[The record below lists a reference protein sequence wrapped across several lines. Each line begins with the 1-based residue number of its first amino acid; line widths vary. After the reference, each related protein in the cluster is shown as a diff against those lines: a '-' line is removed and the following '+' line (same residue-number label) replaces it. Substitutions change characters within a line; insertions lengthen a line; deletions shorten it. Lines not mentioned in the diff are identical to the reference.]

1 MFAVKSSGSTVG
13 REVLAGA
20 TTYLTM
26 VYIVIVNPAILGE
39 AGMDTGA
46 VFVATCLAAALGS
59 LLMGVLANYPIA
71 LAPGMGLNAFFTYGV
86 VLGMGHSWQTALGA
100 VFLSGLLF
108 LILSLLPVREW
119 LINSI
124 PVGLKKAISAGIGLF
139 LFFIGLQNAGLVA
152 DHPQTLVTAGS
163 LQSWPTL
170 LALLGFVV
178 MTVLHVRGFAAAI
191 LVGMAVVTGIGAV
204 IGLTSITGWVSMP
217 PDLTPTLMAMDLKGA
232 LEIGLLSVV
241 FVFFMVDFF
250 DSAGTLI
257 GVAHTGGLL
266 DKNGNLPRARRAL
279 VSDSVATM
287 AGAALGTST
296 TTSYIESAAGIEAG
310 GRTGLTA
317 VVVAGLFVLTLF
329 LSPLAASVPGFATA
343 PALMFVGCLMVR
355 GLADID
361 WQDASE
367 FVPAVLVA
375 LAMPLTFSIS
385 TGIGIG
391 FLAYTAIKVF
401 AGRWSE
407 ISLGTWVISALFV
420 IKFAWY

>member
-1 MFAVKSSGSTVG
+1 MFAVKSSASTFG

-26 VYIVIVNPAILGE
+26 VYIVIVNPAILGD

-46 VFVATCLAAALGS
+46 VFVATCLAAAVGS

-86 VLGMGHSWQTALGA
+86 VLGMGHGWQTALGA
-100 VFLSGLLF
+100 VFLSGVLF

-124 PVGLKKAISAGIGLF
+124 PSGLKKAISAGIGLF
-139 LFFIGLQNAGLVA
+139 LFFIGLQNAGLVV
-152 DHPQTLVTAGS
+152 DHPQTLVTVGS
-163 LQSWPTL
+163 LSSLPTL
-170 LALLGFVV
+170 LALVGLVI

-191 LVGMAVVTGIGAV
+191 LIGMGVVTAMGALL
-204 IGLTSITGWVSMP
+204 GLATISSWVSMP
-217 PDLTPTLMAMDLKGA
+217 PDLAPTLMAMDIRGA
-232 LEIGLLSVV
+232 LEVGLLAVV

-257 GVAHTGGLL
+257 GVAHRGGLL
-266 DKNGNLPRARRAL
+266 DKHGNLPRARRAL

-317 VVVAGLFVLTLF
+317 VVVAGLFLLTLF
-329 LSPLAASVPGFATA
+329 FSPLAASVPGFATA

-355 GLADID
+355 GLAEID

-367 FVPAVLVA
+367 FVPAA
-375 LAMPLTFSIS
+375 LTAIAMPLTFSIS
-385 TGIGIG
+385 SGIGIG
-391 FLAYTAIKVF
+391 FLAYTAIKLLS
-401 AGRWSE
+401 GRLSH

-420 IKFAWY
+420 IKFVWY